1 MLPPLLDQENVVHLE
16 IPFPQEDRMMMRLSQ
31 LNMYRT
37 IPLISQIM
45 SLIIPISMTIFK
57 IKIKILVLAI
67 FGVDNGKTVM

>member
-16 IPFPQEDRMMMRLSQ
+16 IPFPHEDRMMMRLSQ

-57 IKIKILVLAI
+57 IKILVLTI
-67 FGVDNGKTVM
+67 FGVEVGKTGM